1 VKTDTQTIIAA
12 MRILAEDIQS
22 NDGVASGAIAE
33 AADRLEELQGTIND
47 VLAMCENAKKK
58 AMEAH
63 SPFFGVQDDDR
74 TLYANG
80 VADGIESVRL
90 KLLRVNRC

>member
-1 VKTDTQTIIAA
+1 MRTDTQNLITA
-12 MRILAEDIQS
+12 MRHLAATVQS
-22 NDGVASGAIAE
+22 DDGAANAAITE
-33 AADRLEELQGTIND
+33 AADRLEGLQGTIND
-47 VLAMCENAKKK
+47 ALAMCENAKKK

-63 SPFFGVQDDDR
+63 SPSFGVQDDDR